1 MSGAIYLIHGSE
13 EVVAERALTAIL
25 KENQAHEKRVVDCTE
40 VEVGAIAE
48 ATAPSL
54 FAENR
59 ILIVK
64 NLQDLDSEL
73 HGEVDRYIEDPDPN
87 LVLVFMHR
95 GGVKGKGLLDRI
107 KKRASEVI
115 PAEALKRASD
125 RMEFLNQEF
134 KFLKRKITPAALA
147 ALVAG
152 YADMREMVSASRQ
165 IANDTPKDRAIE
177 EDDVLNHTRGRKLT
191 TGFDVAD
198 AVMAKD
204 PKKALVTT
212 RYAFDSGIE
221 PIQILSAVTM
231 SVKSMLKVID
241 LPRSTKSFEV
251 AGELAMAP
259 WQIDKARRQLAS
271 WSDEDFD
278 LALNEIVRADW
289 AVKGGEVHAQYAIER
304 MVLAIASGGRLIKS
318 PDQSRAWRKV

>member
-1 MSGAIYLIHGSE
+1 MSGTIYLIHGSE

-25 KENQAHEKRVVDCTE
+25 KEHQAHEKRLVDCTE

-64 NLQDLDSEL
+64 NLQELDSEL

-87 LVLVFMHR
+87 LVLVLMHR

-107 KKRASEVI
+107 KKRASEVF